1 MALTVSDSSGIKSE
15 PYELEVYIAQVSL
28 PTVQI
33 AYPSRSTIEYGLIV
47 NLQGTVKESACSDTA
62 IKKRNNQFI
71 LNWEVAVF
79 TEDGYGLE
87 LDGEQV
93 TKAGLT
99 CPCLKGRGIGG
110 GGGQHCGG
118 HIARSLD

>member
-1 MALTVSDSSGIKSE
+1 MALIVSDSSGIKSE
-15 PYELEVYIAQVSL
+15 PYELEVYVAQVSL

-33 AYPSRSTIEYGLIV
+33 AYPSRSTIEYGLMV
-47 NLQGTVKESACSDTA
+47 NLQGTVKDSACSDTA
-62 IKKRNNQFI
+62 NKKRNNQLI
-71 LNWEVAVF
+71 LNWEVSVF

-99 CPCLKGRGIGG
+99 CPCLKGRV
-110 GGGQHCGG
+110 GG